1 MEHREGSGSGW
12 LPDYLDGL
20 PAIKVDITKAAK
32 IAEQAATEERTRLA
46 RRQQEKTSC

>member
-20 PAIKVDITKAAK
+20 PGIKVDIKKAAEL
-32 IAEQAATEERTRLA
+32 AEQAAVEEQKRLA
-46 RRQQEKTSC
+46 RSRA